1 MFLTDK
7 VNIHQVF
14 KLRKRAD
21 WLDSSRIANL
31 NFLSQHGLF
40 CTTLVVSHVV
50 VKAVWCF
57 AKQAINRPL
66 YHRWYNFALYNHV
79 WTLPLFGIKKKK
91 VSKREGYGLMGN
103 LVSST
108 TKCLTSNI
116 HKHARWGFT
125 TSSSVA
131 SWRQCSRSQFRVI
144 FITLHSISIK
154 QNSLFL
160 RPTFIPFV
168 WLDFHSQFS

>member
-66 YHRWYNFALYNHV
+66 YHRWYNPALYNHV

-91 VSKREGYGLMGN
+91 VSKREGYGLMGD

-154 QNSLFL
+154 QN
-160 RPTFIPFV
+160 
-168 WLDFHSQFS
+168 